1 LSKTIEPLRGV
12 HDVLPSQIA
21 AWQHLEACTREV
33 FASYGYDEFRVPIIE
48 QTQLF
53 KRSIGDFTDIV
64 EKEMFSFVDLG
75 EDHITLRPEA
85 TAGIVR
91 AIISNG
97 MLREN
102 RLRVW
107 CMGPMFRRERP
118 QAGRYRQFHQI
129 DCEAFGFEGPDIDAE
144 MILLSARLLK
154 RLGLTR
160 LKLLVNSL
168 GTPASRALY
177 RDVLTAYFKS
187 HEGALDEDSKRRL
200 GGNPLR
206 ILDSKNPDMQRIVA
220 DAPSL
225 FDTLDVESKLHF
237 ESLCAQL
244 RSAGIDYQVEPR
256 LVRGLD
262 YYTRTVFEWTTDALG
277 SQSTV
282 CGGGRYDGLI
292 AQLGGTPTPGI
303 GWAMG
308 QERIVM
314 LLEKQGL
321 AMPRRKAQVYLVLV
335 GEKAE
340 VPGFRLAEQLRD
352 AWPNLA
358 LTVNMGGGNFKA
370 QFKRADKSGADFAL
384 VLGDDEVSRGTVAI
398 KALRQELA
406 QEECPLARISERLG
420 TLLGLSGGRAEQ
432 T

>member
-1 LSKTIEPLRGV
+1 VSKIIEPLRGV
-12 HDVLPSQIA
+12 HDVLPAQIA
-21 AWQHLEACTREV
+21 AWQHLESCTREV
-33 FASYGYDEFRVPIIE
+33 FASYGYEEFRVPVIE

-64 EKEMFSFVDLG
+64 EKEMFSFVDQG

-91 AIISNG
+91 AVISNG

-129 DCEAFGFEGPDIDAE
+129 DAEAFGFEGPDIDAE
-144 MILLSARLLK
+144 IILLSARLLK

-168 GTPASRALY
+168 GTPASRAAY
-177 RDVLTAYFKS
+177 RDRLTAYFKA
-187 HEGALDEDSKRRL
+187 HENALDEDSKRRL
-200 GGNPLR
+200 AGNPLR
-206 ILDSKNPDMQRIVA
+206 ILDSKNPEMQRIVA
-220 DAPSL
+220 GAPSL
-225 FDTLDVESKLHF
+225 FDTLDVESKAHF

-244 RSAGIDYQVEPR
+244 QSAGIDYHVEPH

-277 SQSTV
+277 AQSTV
-282 CGGGRYDGLI
+282 CAGGRYDGLV
-292 AQLGGTPTPGI
+292 AQLGGAATPGI

-321 AMPRRKAQVYLVLV
+321 SVPRRTPQAYLVLV
-335 GEKAE
+335 GERAE

-352 AWPNLA
+352 AWPELR
-358 LTVNMGGGNFKA
+358 LTVNLGGGNFKS
-370 QFKRADKSGADFAL
+370 QFKRADKSGAEFAL
-384 VLGDDEVSRGTVAI
+384 ILGDDEVGRGTVAI
-398 KALRQELA
+398 KALRQEMA
-406 QEECPLARISERLG
+406 QEECALQGISERLG
-420 TLLGLSGGRAEQ
+420 TLLGLRGGRAEQ

>member
-12 HDVLPSQIA
+12 HDVLPTQISL
-21 AWQHLEACTREV
+21 WQHLERVTREV
-33 FASYGYDEFRVPIIE
+33 FAAYGYEEFRVPVIE

-64 EKEMFSFVDLG
+64 EKEMFSFVDQG

-91 AIISNG
+91 AVISNG
-97 MLREN
+97 LLREN

-129 DCEAFGFEGPDIDAE
+129 DAEAFGFEGPDVDAE

-168 GTPASRALY
+168 GTPASRAVY
-177 RDVLTAYFKS
+177 RDSLSAYFGR
-187 HEGALDEDSKRRL
+187 HESALDADSKRRL
-200 GGNPLR
+200 IGNPLR
-206 ILDSKNPDMQRIVA
+206 ILDSKNPDMQHLIA
-220 DAPSL
+220 AAPLL
-225 FDTLDVESKLHF
+225 FDSLDPESRAHF
-237 ESLCAQL
+237 DTLCAQL
-244 RSAGIDYQVEPR
+244 KSAGVDYEVQPH

-282 CGGGRYDGLI
+282 CAGGRYDGLVE
-292 AQLGGTPTPGI
+292 QLGGTPTPGI

-321 AMPRRKAQVYLVLV
+321 GVPRRPPQVYMVLA
-335 GEKAE
+335 GEGAQI
-340 VPGFRLAEQLRD
+340 PGYRLAEQLRD
-352 AWPNLA
+352 AWPQLNLQ
-358 LTVNMGGGNFKA
+358 VNLGGGNFKA
-370 QFKRADKSGADFAL
+370 QFKRADKSGAPYAL
-384 VLGDDEVSRGTVAI
+384 VVGEDEVARGVVAV
-398 KALRQELA
+398 KALRQEAA
-406 QEECPLARISERLG
+406 QEECPMNQISERLG
-420 TLLGLSGGRAEQ
+420 LLLGLKAGAME
-432 T
+432 